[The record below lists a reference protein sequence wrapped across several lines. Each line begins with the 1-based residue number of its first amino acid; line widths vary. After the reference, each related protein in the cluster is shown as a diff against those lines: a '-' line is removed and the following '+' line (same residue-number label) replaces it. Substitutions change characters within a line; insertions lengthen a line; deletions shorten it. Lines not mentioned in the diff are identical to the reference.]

1 MHSARSHDTHTAH
14 EPPVYCPSLIVLCQ
28 QSAPHK
34 VHSTLHFVP
43 CTLPTICNPHRK
55 GIVHGTLYIVSNL
68 RPLSPMYFVYRT
80 PSAHCYIAIY
90 VHSYIVAL
98 LYRYIAMVR
107 CTLDFACW
115 NVDGGG
121 GGYRSSGSYA
131 GEAEHCKRDKTVL
144 PVRT

>member
-1 MHSARSHDTHTAH
+1 MHDRTTHTLHTNHQSTAH
-14 EPPVYCPSLIVLCQ
+14 RSLYFASNLHPTKCIVHCTLYLVLCQ
-28 QSAPHK
+28 QSATPH
-34 VHSTLHFVP
+34 
-43 CTLPTICNPHRK
+43 CK